1 MSLTVTGSKSSIS
14 YLRQWSEREKQ
25 LFPLSLPLQH
35 LTTPSTVLSVLGTAG
50 KNRRLRALTESW
62 HFSDKHVSVESN
74 LSSVLADGIV
84 EAGLLAP
91 LTAFVL

>member
-14 YLRQWSEREKQ
+14 YLRQWGEREKQ
-25 LFPLSLPLQH
+25 LFPLSPPLRR

-50 KNRRLRALTESW
+50 KNRKLCALNESW
-62 HFSDKHVSVESN
+62 PFSDKHVSVEGD
-74 LSSVLADGIV
+74 LSSVLADGVV

-91 LTAFVL
+91 LTAFAL